1 MRRYG
6 IVLAVWLCGTGVC
19 LAQQGPQGELQGFYQ
34 RIQTFKMRSGGGE
47 GSYFAD
53 YNKATNG
60 GGFGFVYN
68 ITDRFGMYQQT
79 GFLGG
84 AKDQDLT
91 MRLIT
96 EFQGMRVTKNAKGID
111 FFAKGGVGFARYV
124 LQQSGSQLGVYY
136 NVAFQYGGGAEI
148 DIGRGMFLLLEVT
161 GLSMGV
167 PELYFT
173 DDRSKWCNTLMITP
187 GIAIRF

>member
-6 IVLAVWLCGTGVC
+6 IILAMWLCGTGVC

-34 RIQTFKMRSGGGE
+34 RIQTFKMQSGGPV
-47 GSYFAD
+47 FAD
-53 YNKATNG
+53 YDKATNG

-68 ITDRFGMYQQT
+68 VTDKFGIFQQT

-84 AKDQDLT
+84 AKDELSGLT
-91 MRLIT
+91 MRMIT
-96 EFQGMRVTKNAKGID
+96 EFQGMQVTKRAKGID
-111 FFAKGGVGFARYV
+111 FYAKAGVGFSRYV
-124 LQQSGSQLGVYY
+124 IENSGVWYSL
-136 NVAFQYGGGAEI
+136 AFQYGGGAEI
-148 DIGRGMFLLLEVT
+148 NIGRGLYLVLEAT

-167 PELYFT
+167 PELYYT
-173 DDRSKWCNTLMITP
+173 DDRSGWCNTLMITP

>member
-6 IVLAVWLCGTGVC
+6 IVLAMWLCGTGVC

-34 RIQTFKMRSGGGE
+34 RIQTFKMRSGGDV
-47 GSYFAD
+47 FAD

-60 GGFGFVYN
+60 AGFGFVYN
-68 ITDRFGMYQQT
+68 ITDRFGMFQQT

-84 AKDQDLT
+84 AKDELSGLPP
-91 MRLIT
+91 MRMIT
-96 EFQGMRVTKNAKGID
+96 EFQGVQVTKRFHAID
-111 FFAKGGVGFARYV
+111 LYAKGGVGFVRYV
-124 LQQSGSQLGVYY
+124 MENQGVWY

-148 DIGRGMFLLLEVT
+148 SIGRGMYLVLEAT
-161 GLSMGV
+161 RLSMGV
-167 PELYFT
+167 PELYYT
-173 DDRSKWCNTLMITP
+173 DDRSKWCNTFLISP